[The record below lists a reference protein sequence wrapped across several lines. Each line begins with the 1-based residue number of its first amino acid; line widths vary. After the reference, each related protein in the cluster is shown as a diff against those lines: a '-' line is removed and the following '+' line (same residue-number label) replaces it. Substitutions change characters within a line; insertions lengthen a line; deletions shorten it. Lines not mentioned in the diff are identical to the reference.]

1 MLHFITNLKEEI
13 RNVFISIMIKS
24 SFFFLHRV
32 LYRDIN
38 CNVRRDLLRFSD
50 SFFPSENFLH

>member
-13 RNVFISIMIKS
+13 RNVFISIMIKF
-24 SFFFLHRV
+24 SFFF
-32 LYRDIN
+32 YIDEYYIN
-38 CNVRRDLLRFSD
+38 CNVRRNLLRFSD